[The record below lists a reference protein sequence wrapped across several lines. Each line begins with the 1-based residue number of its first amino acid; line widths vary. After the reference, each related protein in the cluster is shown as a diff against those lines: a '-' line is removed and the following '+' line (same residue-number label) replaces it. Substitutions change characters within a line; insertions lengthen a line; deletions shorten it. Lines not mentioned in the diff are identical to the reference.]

1 MPLDLENS
9 YSSIKEKIA
18 ALKSTKEAIENY
30 NKSVDQTAKSF
41 EPASKDVTSPLQDF
55 KKNAKRYQKNV
66 KTQFD
71 ELFDIQKTLSDNA
84 QSFCRAV
91 VVRGPDNSGLL
102 SANLRGSMANP

>member
-84 QSFCRAV
+84 QSF
-91 VVRGPDNSGLL
+91 S
-102 SANLRGSMANP
+102 SSNLFNKSKNVSQLRKILNPFVIKW